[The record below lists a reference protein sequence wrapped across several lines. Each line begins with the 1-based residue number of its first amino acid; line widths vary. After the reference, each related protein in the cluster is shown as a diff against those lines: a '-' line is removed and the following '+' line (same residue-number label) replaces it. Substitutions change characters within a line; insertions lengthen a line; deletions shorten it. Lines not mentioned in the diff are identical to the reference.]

1 MAGNLLTDRQK
12 VVLQYRKAGLT
23 QQEIADELH
32 TTRSNIS
39 LIEKSANDNIVL
51 AREALEFVY
60 SLEAKLVCT
69 LSAGAELTNEIFII
83 YKAAQPLGI
92 KVQFTAGALINYVL
106 ISSPNKINGTLIKE
120 DINVYLN
127 DSGIIFVH

>member
-1 MAGNLLTDRQK
+1 MAGHLLTDRQK
-12 VVLQYRKAGLT
+12 IVLQYRKVGFT

-39 LIEKSANDNIVL
+39 LIEKSANENITL

-69 LSAGAELTNEIFII
+69 LSAGADITSEIFLIF
-83 YKAAQPLGI
+83 KAAQPLGI
-92 KVQFTAGALINYVL
+92 KVQFTTGALISYVTM
-106 ISSPNKINGTLIKE
+106 SSPDKLNGTQIKE

-127 DSGIIFVH
+127 DSGILYVY